1 MAGREW
7 GGVLFF
13 NCHLSSV
20 IRKGT
25 RADAERHAEGGVYT
39 AAKAILDAAK
49 RFLDAA
55 VWIAKETYLPDKKTK
70 NPNCLSNSDS

>member
-1 MAGREW
+1 M
-7 GGVLFF
+7 
-13 NCHLSSV
+13 
-20 IRKGT
+20 
-25 RADAERHAEGGVYT
+25 T
-39 AAKAILDAAK
+39 AAKTILDAAK

>member
-1 MAGREW
+1 ME
-7 GGVLFF
+7 
-13 NCHLSSV
+13 
-20 IRKGT
+20 GT
-25 RADAERHAEGGVYT
+25 RKKEYLIV
-39 AAKAILDAAK
+39 AKTILDAAK